1 MAFRTHRNSKWF
13 SLSPRRLHVPIGFF
27 VNQRR
32 QQVPT
37 EITKD
42 PISFRIHF
50 NFNGRATS
58 HLPKKKKLRKLRLIY
73 TFMCENVS
81 SLSNLCTQRHLNAF
95 SFFFQANRFGW
106 SQYLC
111 SLSLFGAAVSLWV
124 REMRCNGCKSQGL
137 MVLETG
143 GHHTTI
149 QFMWAWAIVSK
160 IDKLWS

>member
-1 MAFRTHRNSKWF
+1 MIFAESQKAACSHWV
-13 SLSPRRLHVPIGFF
+13 L
-27 VNQRR
+27 R
-32 QQVPT
+32 QSA
-37 EITKD
+37 K
-42 PISFRIHF
+42 
-50 NFNGRATS
+50 ATS
-58 HLPKKKKLRKLRLIY
+58 SNGNNQGSHFVSHSFQFQRKSNLPPPKKKKLRKLRLIY